1 MKNEDRSIEE
11 LFQVLD
17 ETVEKLESRDISL
30 EESFKLYEQGM
41 ELLRSCNDKIDTV
54 EKKMLQMNE
63 NGELSEFL
71 RRTGAAHQ
79 KNRRNHIPLSSQRG
93 RLCKKSGRSYELQHG
108 SRWKTAA
115 SDPDGRDISDVW
127 RNIGYH

>member
-1 MKNEDRSIEE
+1 MKNEDHSIEE

-63 NGELSEFL
+63 NGELSEF
-71 RRTGAAHQ
+71 
-79 KNRRNHIPLSSQRG
+79 
-93 RLCKKSGRSYELQHG
+93 
-108 SRWKTAA
+108 
-115 SDPDGRDISDVW
+115 
-127 RNIGYH
+127 